1 MNDLEAL
8 TKPVTVKIRENLL
21 PDTDTLEFVCNEGE
35 RDAANIAEMQA
46 NVKKTAEEKET
57 PKKTPPT
64 DDGVSR
70 PNYQRFDSGAAI
82 RNEIPSTL

>member
-46 NVKKTAEEKET
+46 NVKKAEERETPKET
-57 PKKTPPT
+57 P
-64 DDGVSR
+64 
-70 PNYQRFDSGAAI
+70 AH
-82 RNEIPSTL
+82 